1 MRAWVQE
8 RLQGPMTLKEIPD
21 PTPGPGEVV
30 LEVEAVGLNFADHLM
45 RLGGYL
51 SRIHPPFVPGMEAV
65 GRVEG
70 RRFATLMGHGAL
82 AEKVAVPREA
92 LLPVPEG
99 LSPEEAA
106 AYPVS
111 FLTAYLALRQAG
123 AKPGEKVLVQAA
135 AGALGTASVQ
145 VAKAMGLK
153 VLASASRP
161 EKLDL
166 PQALGAEAVATY
178 AELPEKARAFGGVDI
193 LLEVR
198 GSQLEESLSLLNPGG
213 TLVYIGAAEGE
224 VAPLNPLRLMRRNL
238 TVMGF
243 WLAPLLREKA
253 LVQEALRFL
262 LPRLGRE
269 LKPVVGRVF
278 PFPEAEAAFQALL
291 DRGHVGKIV
300 VRL

>member
-8 RLQGPMTLKEIPD
+8 RLRGPLVLKELPD

-51 SRIHPPFVPGMEAV
+51 TRVHPPFVPGMEAV
-65 GRVEG
+65 GRVAG
-70 RRFATLMGHGAL
+70 QRFAALMGHGAL
-82 AEKVAVPREA
+82 AERIAVPREA

-135 AGALGTASVQ
+135 AGALGTAAVQ
-145 VAKAMGLK
+145 VAKAMGLR
-153 VLASASRP
+153 VLAAASRP
-161 EKLDL
+161 EKLVL
-166 PQALGAEAVATY
+166 PQTLGAEATATY
-178 AELPEKARAFGGVDI
+178 GELPEKAKAFGGVDI

-198 GSQLEESLSLLNPGG
+198 GNLLEESLALLNPGG
-213 TLVYIGAAEGE
+213 RLVYIGAAEGE
-224 VAPLNPLRLMRRNL
+224 AASLNPLRLMRRNL
-238 TVMGF
+238 TVTGF
-243 WLAPLLREKA
+243 WLAPLLRQQA
-253 LVQEALRFL
+253 LVQEALGFL

-269 LKPVVGRVF
+269 LKPVVGAVF
-278 PFPEAEAAFQALL
+278 PFLEAEAAFQALI
-291 DRGHVGKIV
+291 DRGHTGKIV